1 MLNKLKNIIGIG
13 EKKQLYLLFIITIF
27 STLIE
32 VLNIGLVIP
41 LLTSIVNFSKINSSE
56 LVVNFFIFFD
66 INLTKVNFIY
76 VIISLIFIFSLIRF
90 IFQFIILNK
99 QLKIRNHLFTY
110 FADNLLNFYMSQ
122 DWDYHLKNGSSKL
135 IRNVNFES
143 AMVVNQI
150 FLPLIS
156 IITELLLLFAIF
168 SLLIF
173 YNFKITIIIFV
184 FILIIFLL
192 IHFLSKPILDK
203 LSKERLFFSK
213 ENFKFLHE
221 LFNITREII
230 LYQVKKFFINKHIK
244 SFDNYLTIDRKINL
258 FKNSPRIIFE
268 LMFVLLFC
276 FFLFITVSFSDQNL
290 NELIIILSLYLAAAI
305 KLIPSAVKI
314 NSSIQL
320 INVGKDVLN
329 DLYES
334 LNLKKDIKKESKIE
348 INSFV
353 NEIKLINISFK
364 YPEVGKNILN
374 KINLTIKKNSITCIL
389 GESGAGKSTL
399 LDIIC
404 SLSNHSDGNF
414 YIDNKLVNSKTHDWK
429 NLIGYVGQ
437 NVNLI
442 DDTLIKNI
450 ILDSDQ
456 NQQNV
461 ETAKNLIHKCKLED
475 LEKSLNKRKNG
486 QIGEDARNI
495 SGGEKQR
502 INLARA
508 LFKKPEIIVLDEAT
522 NALDEIT
529 EREIFNLIKDLS
541 KTKTIIIVTHK
552 LELKKFSDYVY
563 QIQEGNLINFS

>member
-1 MLNKLKNIIGIG
+1 MLNKLKNIIGNW
-13 EKKQLYLLFIITIF
+13 EKKQLYILFFITIF

-32 VLNIGLVIP
+32 VFNIGLIIP
-41 LLTSIVNFSKINSSE
+41 LLTSIIKFSNISSNELIIN
-56 LVVNFFIFFD
+56 LFIFLD
-66 INLTKVNFIY
+66 IELTKVNFIY
-76 VIISLIFIFSLIRF
+76 LIISLLFLFSIIKF
-90 IFQFIILNK
+90 VFQFIILNK

-110 FADNLLNFYMSQ
+110 FANNLLNFYMSQ

-143 AMVVNQI
+143 AMIVNQI

-156 IITELLLLFAIF
+156 IITELLLLITIF
-168 SLLIF
+168 LLLII
-173 YNFKITIIIFV
+173 YNLKITVIIFLSV
-184 FILIIFLL
+184 LVIFLL
-192 IHFLSKPILDK
+192 IHYLSKSTLDK

-230 LYQVKKFFINKHIK
+230 LYKVKNFFIRKHIK
-244 SFDNYLTIDRKINL
+244 SFDNYLTVDRKINL
-258 FKNSPRIIFE
+258 FKNSPKIIFE
-268 LMFVLLFC
+268 LMFVLLLC
-276 FFLFITVSFSDQNL
+276 FFLIISVNFSDKDL
-290 NELIIILSLYLAAAI
+290 NEIIIILGLYLAAAI

-314 NSSIQL
+314 NSSFQL
-320 INVGKDVLN
+320 INVGKDILY

-334 LNLKKDIKKESKIE
+334 LNLEKKLKKEESVKL
-348 INSFV
+348 NTFV
-353 NEIKLINISFK
+353 NEIELKNISFK
-364 YPEVGKNILN
+364 YPENEKNILKN
-374 KINLTIKKNSITCIL
+374 INLTIRKNSITCIV

-404 SLSNHSDGNF
+404 SLSKHSDGEI
-414 YIDNKLVNSKTHDWK
+414 YIDNKIVNSKSHDWK

-442 DDTLIKNI
+442 DDTLVKNI
-450 ILDSDQ
+450 ILDSDYNEQ
-456 NQQNV
+456 NI
-461 ETAKNLIHKCKLED
+461 EIAKNLILKCKLEG
-475 LEKSLNKRKNG
+475 LEKSLTKRKNS

-502 INLARA
+502 INIARA

-522 NALDEIT
+522 NALDELT
-529 EREIFNLIKDLS
+529 EKEIFNLIKDLS

-552 LELKKFSDYVY
+552 LELKKFSDHIY
-563 QIQEGNLINFS
+563 QLKNRTLIKIS